1 MGDNVQ
7 KDVKRVKAIGLSIR
21 ASGAGLTQNE
31 RAWTNPGP
39 LAGHR
44 RTEVGVPDARTITLQ
59 NGIC

>member
-1 MGDNVQ
+1 MF
-7 KDVKRVKAIGLSIR
+7 KRTWKGSRPSAFQ
-21 ASGAGLTQNE
+21 SGQPVLGAQNE

-44 RTEVGVPDARTITLQ
+44 WTEVGVPDARTITLQ